1 VWTDIHVVLRFCS
14 KIVRDT
20 PVLLSDELTGSLR
33 KLKPKGDPLLDRFDS
48 LHKRN
53 MIVANHSRAKGKKKV
68 KIVPVK
74 K

>member
-1 VWTDIHVVLRFCS
+1 MYVIYS

-20 PVLLSDELTGSLR
+20 PVLLSDELNGSLR
-33 KLKPKGDPLLDRFDS
+33 LMKPKGNPLLDRFDS

-53 MIVANHSRAKGKKKV
+53 MIVKNNSRGKGKRKV